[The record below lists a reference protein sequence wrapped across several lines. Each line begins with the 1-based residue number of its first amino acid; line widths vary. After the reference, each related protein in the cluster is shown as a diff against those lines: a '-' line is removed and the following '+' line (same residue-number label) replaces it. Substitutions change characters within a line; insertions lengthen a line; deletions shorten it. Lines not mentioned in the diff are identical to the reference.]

1 MALET
6 ELKLALSPGD
16 VPLLLA
22 HPLLAAVPPQRQ
34 KLFNTYFDTPELA
47 LLARR
52 MAVRERR
59 IARQTLLTVK
69 TSGTMIG
76 GLARR
81 GEWEAPTE
89 PGRFDFAALVG
100 DAVLAGEPV
109 GLTGALVPV
118 FPTAPGLAL
127 SKSPDAIKAG
137 ARRVK

>member
-69 TSGTMIG
+69 TSGTVIG

-81 GEWEAPTE
+81 GEWEAPTA
-89 PGRFDFAALVG
+89 PGRFDFSALVD
-100 DAVLAGEPV
+100 DAVLAGELV
-109 GLTGALVPV
+109 AL
-118 FPTAPGLAL
+118 ARC
-127 SKSPDAIKAG
+127 AG
-137 ARRVK
+137 AGLHHRLHTPQLADHPSQGADRGGA